1 MMDTEIFGLVAA
13 VIVGALMSLML
24 KKNNP
29 EQAFLITLGV
39 SVAVFAV
46 CVPSLSGIVDMLN
59 DLSRNAG
66 LNSAEYLIKALVIC
80 LVTQIGSRVC
90 IDYGNSAAAAS
101 LETAGKAAVLVI
113 SMPVLDELLK
123 MVSELIMK

>member
-46 CVPSLSGIVDMLN
+46 CVPSLSGIVDML
-59 DLSRNAG
+59 
-66 LNSAEYLIKALVIC
+66 
-80 LVTQIGSRVC
+80 
-90 IDYGNSAAAAS
+90 
-101 LETAGKAAVLVI
+101 
-113 SMPVLDELLK
+113 
-123 MVSELIMK
+123 